1 MGTGATLGF
10 SLPLHLKH
18 RPRRAFL
25 RGRPPHSPPG
35 PRLPS
40 AAPTST
46 NRSHR
51 DARCQRRLLPPPPQK
66 KKHYPVGSPTQA
78 FTGGWHQ
85 PSPLLGPEYGTSPT
99 VTAAGG
105 VEIPP
110 THTHRVAEHLPEAL
124 LRTHGRNHPWKQ
136 PPLTAASGLRC
147 PVGREPKQPRHR
159 RELS

>member
-10 SLPLHLKH
+10 SLPLHIKH

-51 DARCQRRLLPPPPQK
+51 DARCQRRLLPPPPPK

-110 THTHRVAEHLPEAL
+110 HTHTGWRSTCPKRCSAPTGGTTRGNSRPSPRPRVSAARWGESQSSP
-124 LRTHGRNHPWKQ
+124 G
-136 PPLTAASGLRC
+136 TAGS
-147 PVGREPKQPRHR
+147 
-159 RELS
+159 